1 MIWNHTIGYDLKSL
15 ANYINMIESTF
26 ECEINNW
33 NIIDY
38 QQSISCSTDL
48 ALNAMAE
55 RTPYK
60 EDRYINQILKSSKMI
75 VVACNIIM
83 KRKINCIV
91 FGEAPHTYSDYI
103 WLLAAREMGIETLTI
118 QTTGFNDLTFLLDKN
133 LRIKKINDVN
143 ERVKNKQLVIDEI
156 EKIVERS
163 RTGELMHHKLAGTLE
178 NKKYIMSNVLK
189 KAYQE
194 SIENSKVNPN
204 SGIER
209 YISSSLNYLEFII
222 KNQRDYKKE
231 KS

>member
-1 MIWNHTIGYDLKSL
+1 
-15 ANYINMIESTF
+15 MIESTF
-26 ECEINNW
+26 KCEINNW

-118 QTTGFNDLTFLLDKN
+118 QTTG
-133 LRIKKINDVN
+133 
-143 ERVKNKQLVIDEI
+143 
-156 EKIVERS
+156 
-163 RTGELMHHKLAGTLE
+163 LM
-178 NKKYIMSNVLK
+178 I
-189 KAYQE
+189 
-194 SIENSKVNPN
+194 
-204 SGIER
+204 
-209 YISSSLNYLEFII
+209 
-222 KNQRDYKKE
+222 
-231 KS
+231 